1 MQSRSESVRTDALK
15 SRQVEPIT
23 VGEAPDPSKR
33 RNSAQDTKSVLL
45 HHAERAFTAAGFD
58 DVGVRDIAQA
68 AGVNPALV
76 NRYFGSKQG
85 LFEAVLAAQPDP
97 APLIDGVEPARW
109 GEVLAAMMVKK
120 VGSDPTVDPF
130 LIMLRSAQSKTVG
143 ALVHQSVEESLI
155 EPFALHYGSTPR
167 ARAKSR
173 LILSFILG
181 VDVIERLV
189 KLPHDPDGL
198 QDFEDILAKALQAMM
213 DA

>member
-1 MQSRSESVRTDALK
+1 M
-15 SRQVEPIT
+15 
-23 VGEAPDPSKR
+23 GEALDTSKR
-33 RNSAQDTKSVLL
+33 RYSAQDTKSVLL

-68 AGVNPALV
+68 AAVNPALV

-85 LFEAVLAAQPDP
+85 LFEAVLEAQPDP
-97 APLIDGVEPARW
+97 SPLIGGVAQAHW
-109 GEVLAAMMVKK
+109 GRVLAAMMVAK
-120 VGSDPTVDPF
+120 VGSDPAVDPF

-143 ALVHQSVEESLI
+143 ALVHQSVEERLI
-155 EPFALHYGSTPR
+155 APFALHYGSTHR

-173 LILSFILG
+173 LILSFMLG

-189 KLPHDPDGL
+189 KLPHDPEGL
-198 QDFEDILAKALQAMM
+198 EDFEDILAKALQAMI

>member
-1 MQSRSESVRTDALK
+1 MGDAFD
-15 SRQVEPIT
+15 I
-23 VGEAPDPSKR
+23 SKR
-33 RNSAQDTKSVLL
+33 RYSAQDTKSVLL
-45 HHAERAFTAAGFD
+45 HHAARAFTAAGYD

-68 AGVNPALV
+68 AAVNPALV

-85 LFEAVLAAQPDP
+85 LFEAVLEAQPDP
-97 APLIDGVEPARW
+97 SPLIGLEQGSW
-109 GEVLAAMMVKK
+109 GRVLAKMMVGKI
-120 VGSDPTVDPF
+120 GSDPSVDPF

-143 ALVHQSVEESLI
+143 ALVHRSVEERLI
-155 EPFALHYGSTPR
+155 APFALHYGSTTR

-189 KLPHDPDGL
+189 KLPHDPEGL
-198 QDFEDILAKALQAMM
+198 DDLEDIFAKALQTIV

>member
-1 MQSRSESVRTDALK
+1 MGNLNDT
-15 SRQVEPIT
+15 
-23 VGEAPDPSKR
+23 SKR
-33 RNSAQDTKSVLL
+33 RYSAQDTKGVLL

-68 AGVNPALV
+68 ADVNPALV

-85 LFEAVLAAQPDP
+85 LFEAVLEAQPDP
-97 APLIDGVEPARW
+97 SPLIGGVEQGRW

-120 VGSDPTVDPF
+120 VGSDPAVDPF

-143 ALVHQSVEESLI
+143 ALVHSSVEERLI
-155 EPFALHYGSTPR
+155 APFALHYGSTTR

-173 LILSFILG
+173 LILSFMLG
-181 VDVIERLV
+181 VDVIERVV
-189 KLPHDPDGL
+189 KLPADADGL
-198 QDFEDILAKALQAMM
+198 EDMEDILAQALQTMI